1 MNLRLCQ
8 WGPET
13 QDRVRNKRIK
23 AKGAWGFAVVMEV
36 MESFEGAGAAS
47 RSHGLF
53 RYPDKSRN
61 QTCVSRVSGFA
72 GDSLPTEPLGKQSV
86 YINKFGKTVLNIFLT
101 DTHCPLALG
110 NYSRYD
116 FSIERQYVSWYHGNH
131 FILPA
136 DKSRLVTCTLCE
148 AGCWLSLPPLWFGD
162 KNTI

>member
-53 RYPDKSRN
+53 RYADKSRN

-116 FSIERQYVSWYHGNH
+116 FSIERQYVS
-131 FILPA
+131 
-136 DKSRLVTCTLCE
+136 
-148 AGCWLSLPPLWFGD
+148 
-162 KNTI
+162 